1 MTRRTLAIIWGDN
14 LFVSQEFNGDRKEA
28 QMFGLKSAKPF
39 WEDVVEKFKGVRT
52 VRAFERT
59 LEEVEQM
66 YGYEHIPLVYQ
77 SDTPRTEE
85 TWKMIDGE
93 LELWTEYGNP
103 VLVTA

>member
-1 MTRRTLAIIWGDN
+1 MTRRTLAINWGDN

-59 LEEVEQM
+59 LEEVEQIVLQDYKVYM
-66 YGYEHIPLVYQ
+66 EKQLQAIGYPYVP
-77 SDTPRTEE
+77 DTEP
-85 TWKMIDGE
+85 
-93 LELWTEYGNP
+93 
-103 VLVTA
+103 

>member
-1 MTRRTLAIIWGDN
+1 MTRRTLAINWGDN

-66 YGYEHIPLVYQ
+66 YAQPRSCPLLSLSEREDHSVAF
-77 SDTPRTEE
+77 
-85 TWKMIDGE
+85 E
-93 LELWTEYGNP
+93 LPLASAP
-103 VLVTA
+103 VLPLHTL

>member
-1 MTRRTLAIIWGDN
+1 MTRRTLAINWGDN

-28 QMFGLKSAKPF
+28 QMFGVKGAKPF
-39 WEDVVEKFKGVRT
+39 WEDVVKKFKGVRT
-52 VRAFERT
+52 VRAFERA

-77 SDTPRTEE
+77 SDTPKTEE
-85 TWKMIDGE
+85 TWKMADGE

>member
-1 MTRRTLAIIWGDN
+1 M
-14 LFVSQEFNGDRKEA
+14 
-28 QMFGLKSAKPF
+28 
-39 WEDVVEKFKGVRT
+39 
-52 VRAFERT
+52 RAFERT